1 MPVRVASTLRLESI
15 KSRIIVL
22 ALLATVIPY
31 VGMAWFTYAQNKS
44 AITIEVEEELRT
56 LSSQAAREADIWMR
70 QRIYDLGVF
79 ANSSA
84 VVGNVRIAT
93 DSTEAADG
101 ARGLVRDYLESVRQR
116 VRGYDE
122 LRIVDTLSQVVA
134 SSGDD
139 TVDPTLPEG
148 WLAAHQDNRPAL
160 GEPYRSASFRSDLI
174 SVGVPIRS
182 PTGQLLGGFF
192 ATLNLE
198 AMGTVLG
205 AYSPG
210 ETGSLYVVTRASKR
224 VFGSQ
229 GTAGSTDTTSMDAAA
244 RARIVEQLMAEGS
257 PALTYVGDSG
267 SEVTGAARSV
277 GDLGWSVVAEV
288 PASEPYQRIVRLRN
302 LTLFGVSA
310 MLLVVGLV
318 AYRVGHLI
326 VRPLDRLMEGA
337 AGVARGDL
345 AVDLPVM
352 GRGEVGVLTEVFNH
366 MVARLRSTREQ
377 LEQLLVTD
385 GLTGLF
391 NRRHLMTLLADEM
404 HRCHRNERPFSILM
418 IDVDHFKKFNDTYGH
433 LAGDEALTTV
443 ASVLTDCTRQVDRV
457 ARYGVDHGGFGV
469 DGLHAPGRP
478 RCPLRGGRVRGAPS
492 EHGASTEKVGKVKA
506 SVTVSTG
513 VAELPAHSEDPGELM
528 AAADAALYKAKRGGR
543 DRIVSAVT
551 PETAS
556 TPRKTGAE
564 RRAKAST
571 PKEKAKARTAK
582 KASPR
587 KKAGTPK

>member
-1 MPVRVASTLRLESI
+1 MRYRQGSGSISIRYINNILWWQVARTSYLLSVTPSPARTGSLLLSRDHPEALLTAPSPTSNDDVGPSILGRLASALRLESI

-31 VGMAWFTYAQNKS
+31 AGMAWFTYAQNKS
-44 AITIEVEEELRT
+44 AITIEIEEQLRT

-84 VVGNVRIAT
+84 IIGNVRVAT
-93 DSTEAADG
+93 SPDEAAEE
-101 ARGLVRDYLESVRQR
+101 ARGHVRDYLESVRQR

-139 TVDPTLPEG
+139 TIDPTLPEG
-148 WLAAHQDNRPAL
+148 WLDQLHEDRPAL
-160 GEPYRSASFRSDLI
+160 GEPYRSTAFPRDLI

-182 PTGQLLGGFF
+182 PSGELLGGFF
-192 ATLNLE
+192 ATLNLQ

-210 ETGSLYVVTRASKR
+210 ETGSLYVVTRGGER

-229 GTAGSTDTTSMDAAA
+229 GTEGFPDTTSMDAAS
-244 RARIVEQLMAEGS
+244 RGRVVEQLMAEGS
-257 PALTYVGDSG
+257 PILTYVGDSRA
-267 SEVTGAARSV
+267 EVTGAARSV
-277 GDLGWSVVAEV
+277 GDLGWSVVAEI

-345 AVDLPVM
+345 AVDLPVI
-352 GRGEVGVLTEVFNH
+352 GRGEVGVLTEVFNN
-366 MVARLRSTREQ
+366 MVARLRSGREQ

-385 GLTGLF
+385 ALTGLY

-404 HRCHRNERPFSILM
+404 HRSHRDERPFTILM
-418 IDVDHFKKFNDTYGH
+418 IDVDHFKKFNDTHGH
-433 LAGDEALTTV
+433 LV
-443 ASVLTDCTRQVDRV
+443 
-457 ARYGVDHGGFGV
+457 
-469 DGLHAPGRP
+469 
-478 RCPLRGGRVRGAPS
+478 
-492 EHGASTEKVGKVKA
+492 
-506 SVTVSTG
+506 
-513 VAELPAHSEDPGELM
+513 
-528 AAADAALYKAKRGGR
+528 
-543 DRIVSAVT
+543 
-551 PETAS
+551 
-556 TPRKTGAE
+556 
-564 RRAKAST
+564 
-571 PKEKAKARTAK
+571 
-582 KASPR
+582 
-587 KKAGTPK
+587 